1 MFSSN
6 PLSSLFKALIRLRS
20 SQRYQALL
28 GARLPAWCT
37 RGRLELLLY
46 VVIALVAVS
55 KALKPGHVVGDGV
68 DMYGSIWFFWYA
80 RDALEHLA
88 NPSHTDLFFFP
99 LGKDIFAHTGNNL
112 VDAYLSAPFQW
123 VFGFPGWSR
132 WWIVFVMVG
141 NALTFRVLARHLFDS
156 PNAVLAA
163 TVAWELNPYV
173 MFEIT
178 CGRYTQGF
186 LFFLPI
192 AIWAFLKMQEDTRW
206 RWPVLVGIMTAL
218 QAWTY
223 WFMAYF
229 MAVAFCCL
237 GVHSLVTAR
246 RRADGATVNQVRTR
260 FVVRCGVAAC
270 AAFVLVAP
278 AILSMKAAVGQDQVP
293 GLSGGGPKDL
303 FSLPNDLSNNVAQA
317 LHGYDLFGDM
327 GPPMLTYWTW
337 GVPLVLWILIGPG
350 RWRWLP
356 ILGAIV
362 LFSLGPS
369 ASMPFLEGRPV
380 MPHYMAAYHY
390 LPFFDRLWFP
400 YRMLVIAMLVG
411 ALAFGFLVSRLEQ
424 RVRLLPFEIPLL
436 VVLFAGATGL
446 EQSRYGIF
454 PFVAKDLSPPEVFEW
469 IGDQEGEGAQ
479 AVIGLPFG
487 PGQPN
492 IVWQVLH
499 ERPLWGGMGEN
510 ATLLWPDGFR
520 RRTRNAFYKSLMKAI
535 RQPDQPVDELRYPK
549 NQREK
554 LVKLEGFRWVV
565 LDRRIMEQEFRE
577 EFKEDGKDAVREIT
591 AKILLGLNHVVGSSP
606 VAAEGQ
612 WVVWDLWGEA
622 VAPESLKPTQER
634 MLRSTWDTVDA
645 PLYEKELTRAGR
657 AHRTVPP
664 GTNPGEAAKAGG
676 KRRIKMKKRKD

>member
-1 MFSSN
+1 
-6 PLSSLFKALIRLRS
+6 
-20 SQRYQALL
+20 
-28 GARLPAWCT
+28 
-37 RGRLELLLY
+37 
-46 VVIALVAVS
+46 
-55 KALKPGHVVGDGV
+55 
-68 DMYGSIWFFWYA
+68 
-80 RDALEHLA
+80 
-88 NPSHTDLFFFP
+88 
-99 LGKDIFAHTGNNL
+99 
-112 VDAYLSAPFQW
+112 
-123 VFGFPGWSR
+123 
-132 WWIVFVMVG
+132 
-141 NALTFRVLARHLFDS
+141 
-156 PNAVLAA
+156 
-163 TVAWELNPYV
+163 
-173 MFEIT
+173 
-178 CGRYTQGF
+178 
-186 LFFLPI
+186 
-192 AIWAFLKMQEDTRW
+192 
-206 RWPVLVGIMTAL
+206 
-218 QAWTY
+218 
-223 WFMAYF
+223 
-229 MAVAFCCL
+229 
-237 GVHSLVTAR
+237 
-246 RRADGATVNQVRTR
+246 
-260 FVVRCGVAAC
+260 
-270 AAFVLVAP
+270 
-278 AILSMKAAVGQDQVP
+278 MKAAVGQDQVP